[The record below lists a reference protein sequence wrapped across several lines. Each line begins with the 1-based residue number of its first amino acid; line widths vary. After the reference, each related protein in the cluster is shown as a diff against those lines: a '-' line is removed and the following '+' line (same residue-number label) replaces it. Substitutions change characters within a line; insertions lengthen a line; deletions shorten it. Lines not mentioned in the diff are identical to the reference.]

1 MNVPKHEYPIN
12 YFREAF
18 QLPINL
24 VFLTFSFFVFLSS
37 VFLNLYLSDWLIFR
51 LPSEAI
57 LTFSLS
63 IEFLFLAWASH
74 NSNFQKKIK
83 QKYYSLGNI
92 YNHELQIAQIISVLS
107 RDSLAK
113 FMKFFN
119 RKNQL
124 LQKSIDSG
132 ASMEG
137 ILTVIKEN
145 TDKLTKTYAQL
156 LLINEL
162 YHKHFAQT
170 DLSQLKKELKQIQN
184 EIEHSEG
191 RKKNLLQQR
200 AELLQK
206 RIQKLTHL
214 QEEFSVS
221 ELQLKTIED
230 TLEYLYENSLT
241 KSNLSEFVQ
250 TIDNIYQETEIYQNA
265 LQEIQELTK
274 YD

>member
-24 VFLTFSFFVFLSS
+24 VFLTFSFFVFLAS
-37 VFLNLYLSDWLIFR
+37 VYLNYNLSEWLGFK

-57 LTFSLS
+57 IAFSLS
-63 IEFLFLAWASH
+63 LEFLFLAWASNNPH
-74 NSNFQKKIK
+74 FQKKIK
-83 QKYYSLGNI
+83 QKYYSLSNI

-113 FMKFFN
+113 FLKFFN

-156 LLINEL
+156 LLMNEL

-250 TIDNIYQETEIYQNA
+250 TIDNIYQETEIYQNT
-265 LQEIQELTK
+265 LHEIQELTK